1 MYIIIIVNRG
11 LAQELSSQ
19 HQHISFTVTIF
30 ANEHDADDTWL
41 HLTLDGSPKVIFT
54 GSCLSTWCTK
64 HLLHKTGKQIC
75 FIINSSGVG
84 IAQGQKTAQSLL
96 GGKAEPPITFQQQ
109 RPVCQT
115 RVWDDDRS
123 APSAFPLSQYMKET
137 LQWFYRD
144 GNSKHQLLKHP
155 VRTGLCFW
163 NQYLIVERHGRFWPH
178 GLKL

>member
-19 HQHISFTVTIF
+19 QQHISFTVTMF

-54 GSCLSTWCTK
+54 GTWCTK

-84 IAQGQKTAQSLL
+84 IAQGHKQPRAFWE
-96 GGKAEPPITFQQQ
+96 GKQN
-109 RPVCQT
+109 RP
-115 RVWDDDRS
+115 
-123 APSAFPLSQYMKET
+123 
-137 LQWFYRD
+137 
-144 GNSKHQLLKHP
+144 
-155 VRTGLCFW
+155 
-163 NQYLIVERHGRFWPH
+163 
-178 GLKL
+178 